1 MLIAPRLILFGQ
13 QNTASGLYQL
23 IVYQYDVMDRHIV
36 NAIAS
41 IKDAIIVYKQL
52 LHPTRRTVSFGNHPN
67 LDPGNTECVHGHQPE
82 SLLK

>member
-1 MLIAPRLILFGQ
+1 LGP
-13 QNTASGLYQL
+13 TSDLYRL

-52 LHPTRRTVSFGNHPN
+52 LHLTYARILGRG
-67 LDPGNTECVHGHQPE
+67 
-82 SLLK
+82 

>member
-1 MLIAPRLILFGQ
+1 MEVAAAGGQ
-13 QNTASGLYQL
+13 ARGHTSGLYQL

-52 LHPTRRTVSFGNHPN
+52 LQPTSRKV
-67 LDPGNTECVHGHQPE
+67 GHHFMAP
-82 SLLK
+82 SATAHS